1 MRTSEPARESGPPRD
16 DELHVSR
23 STPSSGALDSGR
35 RPPGAPVLLNAERQ
49 PMRHPGDTVENP
61 RDLRIDVLRGLAI
74 CFVVVNH
81 IDIPSAYHVVSQ
93 EALAPIT
100 GAEMFVALS
109 GVVLAMAYR
118 RRAELGVRKETM
130 VPLWRRA
137 RKLYLT
143 AVAVAVLAW
152 LTQFIPGVDAR
163 VLTTWAETDADGKL
177 VRWDLYGG
185 AAYGLPWPIP
195 GHLLGDLLFLRVGP
209 SQFNVIGLYVVLLAA
224 APLVLALLKRD
235 RWKLVLAAS
244 VAVYGVY
251 RLSPQHV
258 LPSTF
263 ESPFPLMAWQLLFV
277 LGMLAGWYR
286 AALLRFAGT
295 VWGRVCLAA
304 CVVLFLGA
312 FFLTSNNP
320 WKPFVAGSPAFTLSV
335 IPEETFGTL
344 YISMFERT
352 DLDPG
357 RVLVVVVTLVTLY
370 AALTAFWRPLSRT
383 LVPVLAPLGQA
394 TLYVFVLQVFAVL
407 LVANI
412 QVPSTTPVIWGTVL
426 HTAVLAAMWLM
437 VRHRVL
443 FRVIPR

>member
-1 MRTSEPARESGPPRD
+1 
-16 DELHVSR
+16 
-23 STPSSGALDSGR
+23 
-35 RPPGAPVLLNAERQ
+35 VLLNAERRL
-49 PMRHPGDTVENP
+49 PMRYPGDTVENS

-93 EALAPIT
+93 EAIAPIT

-118 RRAELGVRKETM
+118 RRAELGVRQETM

-185 AAYGLPWPIP
+185 AAYGLPWPVP
-195 GHLLGDLLFLRVGP
+195 GHLLGDLLFLRIGP

-235 RWKLVLAAS
+235 RWRLVLGAS
-244 VAVYGVY
+244 VAVYALY
-251 RLSPQHV
+251 RLSPQQV

-263 ESPFPLMAWQLLFV
+263 EHPFPLMAWQLLFV

-304 CVVLFLGA
+304 SVVLFLAA
-312 FFLTSNNP
+312 FFFTSNNP
-320 WKPFVAGSPAFTLSV
+320 WKPFVAVG
-335 IPEETFGTL
+335 
-344 YISMFERT
+344 
-352 DLDPG
+352 DPG
-357 RVLVVVVTLVTLY
+357 GDVRVALHLDVRADRPRPGPGAGRRGHPRDAVRRAHRVLA
-370 AALTAFWRPLSRT
+370 AALTDRRAGAGPAGSGHAVRLRPAGLRGAHRGQHPAALDHT
-383 LVPVLAPLGQA
+383 GLLGLARAHRGAGRNVADGPAPGALPGHPALTVPGPH
-394 TLYVFVLQVFAVL
+394 
-407 LVANI
+407 
-412 QVPSTTPVIWGTVL
+412 VPDSP
-426 HTAVLAAMWLM
+426 
-437 VRHRVL
+437 
-443 FRVIPR
+443 

>member
-1 MRTSEPARESGPPRD
+1 
-16 DELHVSR
+16 
-23 STPSSGALDSGR
+23 
-35 RPPGAPVLLNAERQ
+35 VLLNAERRL
-49 PMRHPGDTVENP
+49 PMRYPGDTVENS

-118 RRAELGVRKETM
+118 RRAELGVRQETM

-137 RKLYLT
+137 RKLYVT

-163 VLTTWAETDADGKL
+163 VLTTWAESDATGKL

-235 RWKLVLAAS
+235 RWRLVLGAS
-244 VAVYGVY
+244 VAVYAVY

-263 ESPFPLMAWQLLFV
+263 ENPFPLMAWQLLFV

-295 VWGRVCLAA
+295 AWGRVCLAA
-304 CVVLFLGA
+304 SVVLLLGA
-312 FFLTSNNP
+312 FFFTSNNP
-320 WKPFVAGSPAFTLSV
+320 WKPFVAGSPAFKLSV
-335 IPEETFGTL
+335 IPEETFGSL
-344 YISMFERT
+344 YTSMFERT

-412 QVPSTTPVIWGTVL
+412 PLPSTTPVFWGTLV
-426 HTAVLAAMWLM
+426 HTAVLVVLWLM

-443 FRVIPR
+443 FRLIPR